1 MLFDRV
7 HIARHA
13 SAKLKRFAFV
23 LSCVVAFVVWQMN
36 VAAQEL
42 VNLKNGVVVSFR
54 PNSTVQIN
62 GSININ
68 SGATLNQNGQLTIT
82 GNIVNNGSMPLNS
95 GTFTFSGSA
104 DALVSGTAAN
114 NYFGSIIVSKNGATA
129 EVRINSS
136 NFDAPNDFLTLT
148 QGVFRISGSFVFSRV
163 FFSTANYT
171 INPNSGLWVDN
182 PQVTVLGANGT
193 ITLEGLLRLTNGTI
207 NVGTAAGNDLIY
219 TSTAAQAPRI
229 EISNGNLN
237 VAGRLS
243 RSANAADSV
252 QYSQS
257 GGKATV
263 GTSGSPSVDRGV
275 FDISQTTSTFNWTG
289 GDIELNSGT
298 GYTNGDFHVLAG
310 SGTVS
315 GNGSL
320 RINATLPAQ
329 IVYINTNKTIPSL
342 VELAANSPQVVLT
355 GNDLSVS
362 NEINLAGAGADRFLQ
377 NTQDITLYGNWTN
390 NFSST
395 AGFNGSSRT
404 VTFAGGSA
412 QYVRGGQETYFN
424 NVTLNKTDNAPSD
437 TTHHVYMDTAMR
449 INGELRIVSNT
460 LLDLQF
466 DTLTIGP
473 AGNCYSSPI
482 GFDQAFTNKKF
493 VLNSMSGFAGGKI
506 RKMMTPDVT
515 PPIPEVNFLF
525 PAGSYV
531 WDAMN
536 IPYPSYTPAVIKIY
550 KDSADYGPNAS
561 VSLKLVP
568 REHPQ
573 VETPGVSFKKYWVV
587 KTEDIVFKPIRT
599 SDFMAYF
606 DPLSIQGSIVDYY
619 VWAYRPSYPDPDGFW
634 QMNPGRDNNY
644 VRFGE
649 NFFYSTQLDSLSGD
663 FVGGE
668 QSIGR
673 ATYYSIK
680 NGDYNDPNTW
690 SKLGFE
696 YTGNPSN
703 TAPNKRSDR
712 VMIRDTV
719 TISAPIAKAN
729 IVWVDK
735 GVVNTV
741 TKTGRLRILGS
752 NIIQGDT
759 MRVGSNVAAENAGI
773 LDIGH
778 PNGIILA
785 STKLDS
791 GAVQTNVRDF
801 SQNGIYRFI
810 DSTAALQ
817 TTGDA
822 VPSPVRSIA
831 IEGGSISDTVALS
844 KTLIISDSL
853 VINQGALDIGLNN
866 TIDGALAGR
875 TMTMRGGEMII
886 RNSFPL
892 NYTPPVFTIGRITF
906 EVPANPTIP
915 STMLQPQVGQYYDLK
930 ISGNVSG
937 SVAFQSQGEIRISNN
952 FDLSRL
958 NFVGA
963 PNRRFNTNGSTVV
976 FNGNNQDIPCR
987 PQSPSDTV
995 VNLSYYNLRVENSG
1009 TKRLRSS
1016 DASTFIVLNDLTITN
1031 GAALALNSQN
1041 LEVQHSWLNATAG
1054 STFVPGTNSVIFRS
1068 IINDPLAPVTVTVR
1082 DTAQNPFHHV
1092 VITGIGYTN
1101 PSDNWKVRG
1110 NFTIESGSKYVMGS
1124 TTPTIMSLEGN
1135 WTNLGGT
1142 FTAGKSTVRFDGSA
1156 TQFLSKVS
1164 GNALF
1169 YNLVVNNPNSVNANS
1184 VGTLVGDNGV
1194 YIDSLGSITLQNGNL
1209 ITRSRYLSVHP
1220 SATLIRTG
1228 ATAGHI
1234 DGAMRRYIGTG
1245 TVPTVFEVGYGKSY
1259 TPYTISFNAD
1269 GGKAGYINIIA
1280 DTITPPPT
1288 ATSPVSWNNSTP
1300 TQILPSGS
1308 GMSLPKHVA
1317 RQWSFSVPSSSS
1329 FAIGAGRTYN
1339 AITQFI
1345 KTNDLRNGANYSV
1358 FESRL
1363 LTPTGLWVS
1372 PIYTFRPNIGFRA
1385 DTAIEYRKLDSIGTI
1400 IIGDP
1405 ANISFFS
1412 IANGNWSV
1420 PSNWSTQGYGGTPSL
1435 IAPADAATGDSAH
1448 VYVGDSKTIT
1458 LDGAYSCRT
1467 SGFVQ
1472 IDTSGKLLTGTN
1484 IISGTGAFRI
1494 AKDGA
1499 LALGSAN
1506 GTNAT
1511 GNIQTTT
1518 VDLNYGNHG
1527 RSHLIF
1533 NGALTPQAM
1542 GTRVP
1547 ATIASLTIDK
1557 AAQAN
1562 VVNLNQAVA
1571 VSDSLHIVVGNFT
1584 AGANLTINGNL
1595 RRESGSLFTPGA
1607 FTLTFS
1613 GVQEDTITNL
1623 GALPLVVNN
1632 LTLNKTDGTGNVLL
1646 WDNTVLQIGGT
1657 LDFTATATNKSTIN
1671 ARTRTG
1677 AYVISTSGTVNNAS
1691 NTRGWVNGELRK
1703 NVAINQS
1710 TTIWEVGDFV
1720 RYSPFQL
1727 AFNSN
1732 GGTAGYVGLKVEDG
1746 RHPYLLVE
1754 EFHSIYPFRLI
1765 GPKYWRMTRP
1775 QGSTFAQ
1782 GGRTFSPRAYF
1793 VVPGDEGAV
1802 DYWGCIE
1809 MSYLRKW
1816 TGGIDWQP
1824 MYAANGASND
1834 GATFC
1839 TDTRDL
1845 SKSPRFTYT
1854 GALAGGLAYCNAAT
1868 VNTLFGSSEMIGNDL
1883 LLGDFICG
1891 QQDSLKQFYSFYS
1904 VRDGNWSDPTTWS
1917 TVGYGST
1924 VNYADSTYRL
1934 FNGNTVIR
1942 GTPRR
1947 QYDNAYIGDGHKVT
1961 LDCNVGTN
1969 WTVSDDAVNALTG
1982 PSTYV
1987 EAGGTLDLGYYNY
2000 HGNAF
2005 VVEKFGTLIIGSAD
2019 GILPGNKSTTGNV
2032 SMLFVDAAYNDSCN
2046 VIYSAAGNT
2055 HNTGYRYT
2063 LPTTPDNRTNYITRV
2078 QATTSPGGVSI
2089 FDNQTDDRLRR
2100 SNTGINHYLENKVTL
2115 VAGSTYNLTV
2125 TANNNG
2131 VNRYFKAWIDYD
2143 RNCGFTNAAPER
2155 LFSNRQVGQ
2164 SYTGTFTVPA
2174 GTTVGST
2181 RLRVSVSTNDCDQSS
2196 NSNGEYEDYTVEII
2210 NNNNVITQAT
2220 GTGLPNTVMSFGVN
2234 SMRNNGSIINLGK
2247 AINVIDSVYLKS
2259 GELRVGANAINL
2271 YGDFVHDSIN
2281 AFNAGTG
2288 TVNLLGNQRD
2298 TIRGSAPVAFNN
2310 LTVNKSSADTVIV
2323 FKNQKVTVNGTFNY
2337 STNNNV
2343 HISDGDSLVLGASS
2357 TLTGTFG
2364 KTRMFVSSGGANGAY
2379 VSRLFTNAA
2388 GAKSF
2393 TFPVGVD
2400 TIYNPAFISMTGT
2413 YAATPSI
2420 GLRLHSGLHPN
2431 RISDN
2436 ILKKYWSVDYA
2447 GISSVTASSLQFT
2460 YHTDDINGN
2469 YNKYVPACYITGTG
2483 WEINLGT
2490 TPIAKPSPITL
2501 TNSNILAGDFTAG
2514 ESPTFFKGR
2523 IFWSRATGNW
2533 NLPSNWSNDPV
2544 LRHAGPPSSYYPS
2557 QLFLNDTV
2565 YIDGHTITYNLDSA
2579 RVDTIN
2585 LGSTNPAV
2593 GVGTLTMGPSP
2604 LIKWLKTSAISISE
2618 NSILNGSNTPGRYD
2632 TLYLPGN
2639 LSNTSTGGVNTYAAA
2654 NAFTTIAFVDSLN
2667 SQIVG
2672 EGAWGDIGKII
2683 LAKNRLLSDSLI
2695 NNSLSFSAATTTS
2708 NSGFQIVPQT
2718 GVFVHNVNATVNVS
2732 RANTL
2737 QMGKHSGFTSNVG
2750 LILSGSD
2757 IITDFNSVIELKG
2770 GNFTIG
2776 DAPGEGLYYNTGSY
2790 IKANNGYLDI
2800 AGSLSRY
2807 QTASTVNFSMDTNG
2821 TTRVLRLGSTD
2832 STKIGFDLG
2841 NVGSSF
2847 DMPGGRIIIAKGV
2860 LGAIADFYVSATN
2873 GSGMT
2878 GGIIQAGDS
2887 TIAANN
2893 PIKLKGTMPVYMLHS
2908 ANAVGSPAST
2918 TFNEME
2924 FTVRNN
2930 YYVDANHSVS
2940 FLGNSL
2946 ALGGDLINY
2955 GTFNS
2960 TNGRLTLNGNAN
2972 TQTIF
2977 NQTGS
2982 GLTLFNFTVQKTNGG
2997 LVALG
3002 TGNSN
3007 LVVRNIFEFGIGNTA
3022 LFNSRTNNKYLEIS
3036 PSGGSSAALLQN
3048 GGGHIDGRLYRYVD
3062 VGASSVFFPVGG
3074 STAVS
3079 SYRPVLFESVG
3090 SGGSA
3095 GLVGA
3100 IHYDFNHPEFPGD
3113 SLVRNDNS
3121 IQKYWNVNTG
3131 TGFDLGGRTYNLTT
3145 YYILP
3150 SDTIGRNPTLSFLEH
3165 FRRTPG
3171 YDTVGNWFTTTT
3183 TVKTDSTIKSITH
3196 RFFGDF
3202 IIGEP
3207 SGVTFYSYQSG
3218 NWMDYDTWS
3227 LSGYNIYD
3235 PPTRA
3240 PGFLPSATDKV
3251 YIGNGKRV
3259 TVPTGVPFI
3268 EVRAITVEK
3277 PAGMEAGELYV
3288 DGELNLIRGI
3298 AFELKDSC
3306 IMGMQRFDG
3315 LSLEGTPSGV
3325 IQTTTRKYGVSKY
3338 VYYNTKSQAIG
3349 LGLPDSV
3356 ASIIVDNTGLNTF
3369 TVTFNKTAAA
3379 VKIRDSIQVLHGRLA
3394 SGDRSLILYGN
3405 FSLWNNTAFEP
3416 GAAGIFTMS
3425 GTKDSRLYL
3434 GNAAGLAFNVLQM
3447 NKENG
3452 AVVEG
3457 LRLNGALNN
3466 QIYINKSLNFLRDDN
3481 YFVLGDSLD
3490 MIVYDTRTDSAIIN
3504 YGNSRFVRTSKT
3516 SGMLYR
3522 NVLSSGSYVFP
3533 VGSLEGG
3540 TNRLARA
3547 VFAGG
3552 GAGTNGLLAVRTS
3565 EGSHAAPYDGTHIG
3579 ISSTPGISYLRRYW
3593 AVDTSTAKING
3604 GWTFHFPA
3612 DEVVGADFGRVGRW
3626 RPFKEKLGGFWMT
3639 YPVGG
3644 GWSINMGGLSFST
3657 PSDLAYAN
3665 FYGDWIIGSDQAFRR
3680 IFFSRQSGNWDDPNT
3695 WTYAPHPHA
3704 SLQPIFGPGIWPDNT
3719 QDSVIIGGGND
3730 DLGNHV
3736 VSLDLSPNVS
3746 GVSLGTD
3753 VTNTGTLFTGNY
3765 TLFGNVFNIGDHSTL
3780 GIGSSDGIA
3789 LSGESTGN
3797 IQTTTRGFNPNA
3809 IYYYNGTTDQKYGSG
3824 LPANLY
3830 TLVVNNTGAAGSNA
3844 VRADKNVTVDN
3855 NLIVLSGVLSLGTN
3869 TANGS
3874 ASNTGKF
3881 TLADGAYI
3889 RVGGANAAIDV
3900 VNLFTGY
3907 SLGEDSWFEYV
3918 GDNQDISN
3926 VPLLMYDAS
3935 SSVGEG
3941 YGNLL
3946 LNGFGSRFVTKKIL
3960 ARGNM
3965 HNEIGSTLAIPEGL
3979 DALTVYKNVY
3989 NKHLI
3994 INSGVIDIGQ

>member
-1 MLFDRV
+1 MLFSKV
-7 HIARHA
+7 HIESRATA
-13 SAKLKRFAFV
+13 ILKKFALV
-23 LSCVVAFVVWQMN
+23 LSMLMAFAVWHTETS
-36 VAAQEL
+36 AQEL

-54 PNSTVQIN
+54 PGAIVQIN

-68 SGATLNQNGQLTIT
+68 TGATLNQNGQLTLT
-82 GNIVNNGSMPLNS
+82 GDIVNNGSMPLNS
-95 GTFTFSGSA
+95 GVFTFTGASN
-104 DALVSGTAAN
+104 ALVSGTATD
-114 NYFGSIIVSKNGATA
+114 NYFGSIIISKNGSTA

-136 NFDAPNDFLTLT
+136 NFDAPNAFLTLT
-148 QGVFRISGSFVFSRV
+148 QGIFRVSGSFVFSRV
-163 FFSTANYT
+163 FFSSPNYT
-171 INPNSGLWVDN
+171 INQNSGLWVDN

-193 ITLEGLLRLTNGTI
+193 ITLEGLLRLTNGSI
-207 NVGTAAGNDLIY
+207 NIGTVAGNDLIY
-219 TSTAAQAPRI
+219 SSVSTSAPRL
-229 EISNGNLN
+229 EIANGNLN

-243 RSANAADSV
+243 RSANPADSLNFN
-252 QYSQS
+252 QS
-257 GGKATV
+257 GGKVTV
-263 GTSGSPSVDRGV
+263 GALGSPSVDRGV

-289 GDIELNSGT
+289 GNIELNSGT
-298 GYTNGDFHVLAG
+298 GCTNGDFHVLAG

-315 GNGSL
+315 GNNSL
-320 RINATLPAQ
+320 IINATLPAQ
-329 IVYINTNKTIPSL
+329 TVYINTNKAVPNL
-342 VELAANSPQVVLT
+342 VQLGTNNPQVVLT
-355 GNDLSVS
+355 GNNLTVS
-362 NEINLAGAGADRFLQ
+362 SEINLAGAGADRFLQ
-377 NTQDITLYGNWTN
+377 NTQDITIYGNWTN

-395 AGFNGSSRT
+395 AGFNGGSRT
-404 VTFAGGSA
+404 VTFAGGVA
-412 QYVRGGQETYFN
+412 QYVRGTQETFFN
-424 NVTLNKTDNAPSD
+424 NVTLNKTNNAPSD

-449 INGELRIVSNT
+449 VNGELRIVSNT
-460 LLDLQF
+460 FLDLQY

-473 AGNCYSSPI
+473 VGNWYSSPI
-482 GFDQAFTNKKF
+482 GFDQVFNSKKF
-493 VLNSMSGFAGGKI
+493 VMNSMSGFDGGKI
-506 RKMMTPDVT
+506 RKMITPDVT
-515 PPIPEVNFLF
+515 PPIPEVNFIF

-536 IPYPSYTPAVIKIY
+536 NPTPSYTPAVIKIY
-550 KDSADYGPNAS
+550 QDSANFGPNAS

-599 SDFMAYF
+599 CDFWAYF

-634 QMNPGRDNNY
+634 QMSPGRDNNY
-644 VRFGE
+644 VRFTE
-649 NFFYSTQLDSLSGD
+649 NFFYSSQLDSLSGD

-673 ATYYSIK
+673 ATYYSIR

-696 YTGNPSN
+696 YTGNTSN

-831 IEGGSISDTVALS
+831 IEGGSITDTVALC

-906 EVPANPTIP
+906 EVPSNPTIP
-915 STMLQPQVGQYYDLK
+915 SNMLQPQVSQYYDLK

-937 SVAFQSQGEIRISNN
+937 SVAFQPQGEIRISNT
-952 FDLSRL
+952 FDLGRL

-987 PQSPSDTV
+987 PQSPADTV
-995 VNLSYYNLRVENSG
+995 VNLSYYNLRVENAG
-1009 TKRLRSS
+1009 TKQLRTA
-1016 DASTFIVLNDLTITN
+1016 DANTFIVLNDLTITN
-1031 GAALALNSQN
+1031 GAALSLNSQN
-1041 LEVQHSWLNATAG
+1041 LEVQHAWLNATAG

-1068 IINDPLAPVTVTVR
+1068 IINDPLAPVTVMVR
-1082 DTAQNPFHHV
+1082 DTAQNPFHNV
-1092 VITGIGYTN
+1092 VIAGIGYTK

-1110 NFTIESGSKYVMGS
+1110 NFTIENGSKFVMATAS
-1124 TTPTIMSLEGN
+1124 PTIMSLEGN

-1142 FTAGKSTVRFDGSA
+1142 FTAGKSTVRFDGTTA
-1156 TQFLSKVS
+1156 QALSKVS

-1169 YNLVVNNPNSVNANS
+1169 YNLVVNNPNSVNANA
-1184 VGTLVGDNGV
+1184 VGTLVADNGV

-1209 ITRSRYLSVHP
+1209 ITRQRYLSIHP
-1220 SATLIRTG
+1220 AAILTRPG

-1234 DGAMRRYIGTG
+1234 DGALRRFIDTN
-1245 TVPTVFEVGYGKSY
+1245 TTTALFEVGYGNSY
-1259 TPYTISFNAD
+1259 TPYTISFNSN
-1269 GGKAGYINIIA
+1269 GGKAGYINILA
-1280 DTITPPPT
+1280 DTITPPPS
-1288 ATSPVSWNNSTP
+1288 ATSPISWNNSTP
-1300 TQILPSGS
+1300 TQIVPAGS

-1317 RQWSFSVPSSSS
+1317 RQWSFTVPGSSS
-1329 FAIGAGRTYN
+1329 FVLGAGRTYN

-1345 KTNDLRNGANYSV
+1345 RTNDQRNGANYRV

-1363 LTPTGLWVS
+1363 LTPSGLWITPS
-1372 PIYTFRPNIGFRA
+1372 YTYRPNVGFRA
-1385 DTAIEYRKLDSIGTI
+1385 DSATEYRKLDSIGTI
-1400 IIGDP
+1400 LIGDP
-1405 ANISFFS
+1405 ANVSFFS

-1420 PSNWSTQGYGGTPSL
+1420 PSNWSTQGYGGVPSL
-1435 IAPADAATGDSAH
+1435 IAPNDASTGDSAH
-1448 VYVGDSKTIT
+1448 VYIGDSKTIT
-1458 LDGAYSCRT
+1458 LNTAYSCQT

-1472 IDTSGKLLTGTN
+1472 VDTSGKLLTGTN

-1518 VDLNYGNHG
+1518 ADFNFGNHD
-1527 RSHLIF
+1527 RSHFIF
-1533 NGALTPQAM
+1533 DGALTPQAM

-1547 ATIASLTIDK
+1547 ATIASLTINK
-1557 AAQAN
+1557 AAQSN

-1571 VSDSLHIVVGNFT
+1571 ISDSLHIVVGNMT
-1584 AGANLTINGNL
+1584 AGANLTINGNI

-1613 GVQEDTITNL
+1613 GVREDTVTNL
-1623 GALPLVVNN
+1623 DALPFVVNN

-1646 WDNTVLQIGGT
+1646 WDNTVVQIGGA
-1657 LDFTATATNKSTIN
+1657 LDFTATAANKSLIN
-1671 ARTRTG
+1671 ARSRTG

-1710 TTIWEVGDFV
+1710 TTTWEVGDFV
-1720 RYSPFQL
+1720 RYSPFRL

-1732 GGTAGYVGLKVEDG
+1732 GGTAGYVGMKIEDG

-1775 QGSTFAQ
+1775 QGSAFAQ
-1782 GGRTFSPRAYF
+1782 GGRSFSPRAYF

-1834 GATFC
+1834 GITFC
-1839 TDTRDL
+1839 TDTRDPG
-1845 SKSPRFTYT
+1845 KSPSFTYT
-1854 GALAGGLAYCNAAT
+1854 GVLAGGLAYCNAAT
-1868 VNTLFGSSEMIGNDL
+1868 VTTLFGSSEMIGTDL

-1947 QYDNAYIGDGHKVT
+1947 QYDNAYIGNGHRVT

-2000 HGNAF
+2000 SGNAF
-2005 VVEKFGTLIIGSAD
+2005 VVEKFGTLIVGSAD
-2019 GILPGNKSTTGNV
+2019 GILPGYRSTTGNV
-2032 SMLFVDAAYNDSCN
+2032 SMLFVNAAYNDSCN
-2046 VIYSAAGNT
+2046 IVYSAAGNT

-2063 LPTTPDNRTNYITRV
+2063 LPTAPDNRTNYITRV
-2078 QATTSPGGVSI
+2078 QAATSPGGVSI

-2100 SNTGINHYLENKVTL
+2100 ANTGINHYLENKLTL
-2115 VAGSTYNLTV
+2115 VAGSTYSLTL

-2143 RNCGFTNAAPER
+2143 RNCSFTNAAPER

-2174 GTTVGST
+2174 ATTVGGA
-2181 RLRVSVSTNDCDQSS
+2181 RLRVSVSTNDCDQSN

-2220 GTGLPNTVMSFGVN
+2220 GTGLPSTLMSFGVH
-2234 SMRNNGSIINLGK
+2234 SMRSNGSIVNLGK
-2247 AINVIDSVYLKS
+2247 AINVVDSIYLKS

-2271 YGDFVHDSIN
+2271 YGDFVHDSVN

-2298 TIRGSAPVAFNN
+2298 TIRGTRPVVFNN
-2310 LTVNKSSADTVIV
+2310 LTVNKSVSDTIIV
-2323 FKNQKVTVNGTFNY
+2323 FNNQKITVNGTLNY
-2337 STNNNV
+2337 STNNNI
-2343 HISDGDSLVLGASS
+2343 HIADNDSLVLGSAS
-2357 TLTGTFG
+2357 TLSGTFG
-2364 KTRMFVSSGGANGAY
+2364 TSRMFVSTGSSNGAY
-2379 VSRLFTNAA
+2379 INRLFTNAA

-2393 TFPVGVD
+2393 TFPIGVD
-2400 TIYNPAFISMTGT
+2400 TIYNPAFISITGT

-2420 GLRLHSGLHPN
+2420 GLRLRSGLHPN

-2436 ILKKYWSVDYA
+2436 ILKKYWTVDYS
-2447 GISSVTASSLQFT
+2447 GISAVTASSLTFT

-2469 YNKYVPACYITGTG
+2469 SNKYIPAVYIAGTG
-2483 WEINLGT
+2483 WEINLGI
-2490 TPIAKPSPITL
+2490 TPVAKPSPITL

-2514 ESPTFFKGR
+2514 ESPTFYKGR
-2523 IFWSRATGNW
+2523 IFWSRNTGNW
-2533 NLPSNWSNDPV
+2533 NVPANWSNDPV
-2544 LRHAGPPSSYYPS
+2544 LRHAGAASSYYPS
-2557 QLFLNDTV
+2557 QLFPSDTV

-2579 RVDTIN
+2579 RVDSIN
-2585 LGSTNPAV
+2585 LGSTNPAA

-2604 LIKWLKTSAISISE
+2604 LIKWLKTLAISISE
-2618 NSILNGSNTPGRYD
+2618 NSILNGSNTAGRYD
-2632 TLYLPGN
+2632 TLFLPGN
-2639 LSNTSTGGVNTYAAA
+2639 LHNTSSGGITTYSAA

-2667 SQIVG
+2667 SHIDG
-2672 EGAWGDIGKII
+2672 EGVWGDIGKLI
-2683 LAKNRLLSDSLI
+2683 LRKDRLLLDSLF
-2695 NNSLSFSAATTTS
+2695 NNSVSFSAATTTS
-2708 NSGFQIVPQT
+2708 NSNFQIIPTT
-2718 GVFVHNVNATVNVS
+2718 GVFVHNANATVNVS
-2732 RANTL
+2732 RSNTL

-2757 IITDFNSVIELKG
+2757 IITDYNAIIELKG

-2807 QTASTVNFSMDTNG
+2807 QTASTVSFSMDTNG
-2821 TTRVLRLGSTD
+2821 TTRVLHLGSTD

-2860 LGAIADFYVSATN
+2860 LGALADYYVSATQ

-2887 TIAANN
+2887 TIVADN

-2908 ANAVGSPAST
+2908 ANALANPAST
-2918 TFNEME
+2918 YFNEME
-2924 FTVRNN
+2924 FAVRNN
-2930 YYVDANHSVS
+2930 YYVDANHSVN
-2940 FLGNSL
+2940 FLSNSL
-2946 ALGGDLINY
+2946 ALGGDLVNY
-2955 GTFNS
+2955 GTFIA
-2960 TNGRLTLNGNAN
+2960 TNGRLKLNGNAN
-2972 TQTIF
+2972 IQTIF
-2977 NQTGS
+2977 NQTGTA
-2982 GLTLFNFTVQKTNGG
+2982 LTLFNFSIEKTSGG
-2997 LVALG
+2997 LVRLG
-3002 TGNSN
+3002 ASNSN
-3007 LVVRNIFEFGIGNTA
+3007 LVVHNIFEFGIGNTS
-3022 LFNSRTNNKYLEIS
+3022 LFDARTNNKYLEIS
-3036 PSGGSSAALLQN
+3036 PSGGSSAVLLQN
-3048 GGGHIDGRLYRYVD
+3048 GLGHIDGRLYRWVD
-3062 VGASSVFFPVGG
+3062 VGSNAVFFPVGG
-3074 STAVS
+3074 IALTT

-3090 SGGSA
+3090 TGGTA

-3100 IHYDFNHPEFPGD
+3100 IHYDMNHPEFPGD
-3113 SLVRNDNS
+3113 SLVRNDNN
-3121 IQKYWNVNTG
+3121 IQKYWNVNSGSSFALG
-3131 TGFDLGGRTYNLTT
+3131 TRTYNLTT

-3150 SDTIGRNPTLSFLEH
+3150 SDTIGRNPTISFLEH

-3171 YDTVGNWFTTTT
+3171 YDTVGNWYSTVT

-3196 RFFGDF
+3196 RYFGDF
-3202 IIGEP
+3202 VICEP
-3207 SGVTFYSYQSG
+3207 SGETFYSYQSG

-3240 PGFLPSATDKV
+3240 PGFLASPTDKV

-3277 PAGMEAGELYV
+3277 PSGMEAGELFV

-3315 LSLEGTPSGV
+3315 LSLEGAPSGV

-3369 TVTFNKTAAA
+3369 TVTFNKTASA

-3405 FSLWNNTAFEP
+3405 FSLWNNTAFDP

-3425 GTKDSRLYL
+3425 GTRDSRLSL
-3434 GNAAGLAFNVLQM
+3434 GNSAGLSFNTLQM

-3452 AVVEG
+3452 AIVTG
-3457 LRLNGALNN
+3457 LRLNDSINN
-3466 QIYINKSLNFLRDDN
+3466 HIYINKSLNFLRDNN
-3481 YFVLGDSLD
+3481 YFVLGDSLN

-3504 YGNSRFVRTSKT
+3504 YSNSRFVRTSKT

-3522 NVLSSGSYVFP
+3522 NVLATGTFVFP
-3533 VGSLEGG
+3533 VGSMEGG
-3540 TNRLARA
+3540 TNRFARA
-3547 VFAGG
+3547 SFAGG
-3552 GAGTNGLLAVRTS
+3552 GSGTAGMLAVRTS
-3565 EGSHAAPYDGTHIG
+3565 EGSHGAPYDGTHIG
-3579 ISSTPGISYLRRYW
+3579 ISSTPGISYIKRYW
-3593 AVDTSTAKING
+3593 AVDTSTAKVNG
-3604 GWTFHFPA
+3604 GWTFNFPA
-3612 DEVVGADFGRVGRW
+3612 DEVVGVDFTRVGRW
-3626 RPFKEKLGGFWMT
+3626 RPFKEQLGGFWMT

-3644 GWSINMGGLSFST
+3644 GWSINLGGLSFST

-3665 FYGDWIIGSDQAFRR
+3665 FYGDWLIGSDQAFRR

-3695 WTYAPHPHA
+3695 WTYSPHPHA
-3704 SLQPIFGPGIWPDNT
+3704 GLQPVFGAGIWPDNT
-3719 QDSVIIGGGND
+3719 QDSVVIGGGVD

-3736 VSLDLSPNVS
+3736 VALDISPNVS
-3746 GVSLGTD
+3746 GVSLGTGT
-3753 VTNTGTLFTGNY
+3753 TNTGTLFTGSNVLY
-3765 TLFGNVFNIGDHSTL
+3765 GNVLSIGDHSTL
-3780 GIGSSDGIA
+3780 GIGSIDGISLA
-3789 LSGESTGN
+3789 GESTGN

-3809 IYYYNGTTDQKYGSG
+3809 IYYYNGSNDQVYGSA

-3830 TLVVNNTGAAGSNA
+3830 TLVVNNTGALGNNA
-3844 VRADKNVTVDN
+3844 VRADKSITVN
-3855 NLIVLSGVLSLGTN
+3855 HNLMVLSGVLSLSTN

-3874 ASNTGKF
+3874 ASNTGRF

-3889 RVGGANAAIDV
+3889 RVGGANAAFDV
-3900 VNLFTGY
+3900 VNLYSGY
-3907 SLGEDSWFEYV
+3907 SLGEDSWFEYT

-3935 SSVGEG
+3935 SSLGDG
-3941 YGNLL
+3941 YGNIL

-3960 ARGNM
+3960 ARGNL
-3965 HNEIGSTLAIPEGL
+3965 HNEIGSTLTIPEGL

-3989 NKHLI
+3989 NKHII